1 MIDGQYK
8 RKRLV
13 TAEKKKRRLPVK
25 RLYKHIYIQ
34 KNEWVKK
41 KKWKDKSQ
49 QNKQTNKV

>member
-1 MIDGQYK
+1 MDSTKEKGSLLQ
-8 RKRLV
+8 
-13 TAEKKKRRLPVK
+13 KKKRRLPVK